1 MMSDESLEQIER
13 QISLLRGINSPG
25 ELRGVV
31 LEDVRREL
39 QSARWDRRMA
49 RLTAALLFVG
59 VGINL
64 LIGVRS
70 GTSYAGRLAADRQA
84 MTRTSLVDTAVLVAE
99 TTDAATARRFA
110 RQMAAM
116 AGRPLTE
123 DDAAAIDAAVL
134 HLAPKDTI

>member
-1 MMSDESLEQIER
+1 MSDESLEQIER
-13 QISLLRGINSPG
+13 QISLLRGINSPA

-70 GTSYAGRLAADRQA
+70 GTSYPGRLADDRQA
-84 MTRTSLVDTAVLVAE
+84 VTRTSLVDTTVLVAE
-99 TTDAATARRFA
+99 ATDAATARRFA

>member
-1 MMSDESLEQIER
+1 MMSDESLEKIER
-13 QISLLRGINSPG
+13 QISLLRGVNSPV

-39 QSARWDRRMA
+39 RSARWDRRMT
-49 RLTAALLFVG
+49 RLTAALLVVG

-64 LIGVRS
+64 MIGLRS
-70 GTSYAGRLAADRQA
+70 GTSHRGQLAGDRQTMA
-84 MTRTSLVDTAVLVAE
+84 RTSLVDTAVLVAE
-99 TTDAATARRFA
+99 ATDATTARRFA

-134 HLAPKDTI
+134 HRASKDTI